1 MSIQLTTRIVPL
13 LAALVLAACASV
25 PEPGPGPGVSV
36 PAQFRAA
43 APVAAAAATATATPA
58 TTPSATVSLEGW
70 AAFGDPL
77 LPSLVE
83 QAGQGNAGLRVTEA
97 RLAQARALVRSAGAQ
112 GRPQLSAQASASRDG
127 GASVAESN
135 RFGLGLAASWEP
147 DFSGRTSAA
156 ERAATLDA
164 QAAEAAL
171 RQARLAVQADVAR
184 TLLALRALDVERS
197 LVRDTVAAYAD
208 TLRLTER
215 RAAAGDVAELDLAR
229 VRTELAANE
238 AEALVLERRR
248 AALEHALAVLV
259 GVPASGF
266 AVAPL
271 EGAALAA
278 APRLPA
284 GVPSEVLARRADV
297 AAAQARW
304 QAAAERV
311 GIARTAWFP
320 SVVLTA
326 QGGVGSG
333 ELSELLKSSARG
345 FGLAALLAA
354 PLLDGGRREAGVAQA
369 RADVQ
374 AAAGQARETMLQ
386 ALREVEDQLSALAL
400 LGRQAAVQS
409 RSVDSAAQAVR
420 LSDARW
426 RNGLV
431 SQLELL
437 DARRTELNQRRAA
450 LQVQAAQTQAAV
462 GLWQA
467 LGG

>member
-1 MSIQLTTRIVPL
+1 MSIHFTTRLAPL

-25 PEPGPGPGVSV
+25 PEPGPGPSVAV
-36 PAQFRAA
+36 PAQFSAA
-43 APVAAAAATATATPA
+43 VAPAATAATATAAIVLP
-58 TTPSATVSLEGW
+58 GW
-70 AAFGDPL
+70 QAFGDPL
-77 LPSLVE
+77 LPGLVE
-83 QAGQGNAGLRVTEA
+83 QASRGNPGLRVAQA

-112 GRPQLSAQASASRDG
+112 GRPQLGAQASAGRDG
-127 GASVAESN
+127 GASVAEAN

-147 DFSGRTSAA
+147 DFSGRLSAA

-164 QAAEAAL
+164 TAAEAQA
-171 RQARLAVQADVAR
+171 RQAQQAVQADVAR
-184 TLLALRALDVERS
+184 TLMALRALDVERR
-197 LVRDTVAAYAD
+197 LVADTVAAYAD

-215 RAAAGDVAELDLAR
+215 RAAAGDVAELELAR

-238 AEALVLERRR
+238 AEALALERRR
-248 AALEHALAVLV
+248 ATLEHALAVLV

-271 EGAALAA
+271 ERPVLAA
-278 APRLPA
+278 APQLPA
-284 GVPSEVLARRADV
+284 GVPSEVLARRPDV

-320 SVVLTA
+320 SVSLTA
-326 QGGVGSG
+326 QGGLGSA

-345 FGLAALLAA
+345 FGLGALLAA

-369 RADVQ
+369 RAEVE
-374 AAAGQARETMLQ
+374 AAAGRAQEAMLQ
-386 ALREVEDQLSALAL
+386 ALREVEDQLSAIGL

-409 RSVDSAAQAVR
+409 RAVDSAAQAVR
-420 LSDARW
+420 LSDVRW

-437 DARRTELNQRRAA
+437 DARRTELSQRRAA